1 MKKTF
6 RKSIVLLLCAVLA
19 ISAFLT
25 ACSGNEPHF
34 PVALSD
40 TTRSAL
46 ELNTGGFKDAD
57 LEKMYDMMR
66 DGSTV
71 SQLNDKYKIACLRKT
86 DDGYQVIYWGYRK
99 VLVLGFDTEG
109 KWVEADRL
117 HSLRSLIASRLKLD
131 ALKAGD
137 NVLKVQQADPL
148 CYYPFL
154 VDKDST
160 ELQSDHYTED
170 GYHARILYDKDFN
183 ITSVTIDLM

>member
-19 ISAFLT
+19 ISVCLT
-25 ACSGNEPHF
+25 ACDGTEPHF

-71 SQLNDKYKIACLRKT
+71 SGLNDKYKIACLRKT

-99 VLVLGFDTEG
+99 VLVLCFDNEG
-109 KWVEADRL
+109 KWIEADRL
-117 HSLRSLIASRLKLD
+117 HSIRSLIASRVKLD

-154 VDKDST
+154 VDQDST
-160 ELQSDHYTED
+160 ELQTDHYTED